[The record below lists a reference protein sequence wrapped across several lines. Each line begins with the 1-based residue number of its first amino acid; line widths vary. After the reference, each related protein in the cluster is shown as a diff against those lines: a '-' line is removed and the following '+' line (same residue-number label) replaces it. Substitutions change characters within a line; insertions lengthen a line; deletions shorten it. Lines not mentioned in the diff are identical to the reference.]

1 MAADAGRLLMVGFRG
16 TSVAGAGPLADQI
29 RHGQVGGVVL
39 FDRDRSVPEQ
49 STGHRNVVSASQ
61 VQALVAGLKD
71 LAAGDPL
78 LVAVDQEGGN
88 VARFSER
95 HGFPPTPSARELG
108 RAGDLARTRAEAGS
122 IAQTL
127 AGLGVDL
134 NLAPVVDLELNPEG
148 PAIGAAGRSF
158 SADPAVV
165 VAHARAFVEAHRR
178 EGVLTT
184 LKHFPGH
191 GSAAADSH
199 RSLPDVTGTWSA
211 GELVPYRTLISEG
224 FADAIMTAHVRH
236 RGLDPGWPATLSP
249 AIVGGILRG
258 ELGFGGVVITDD
270 LQMRAIA
277 AEHSLQT
284 AIRQALRAGADV
296 LLFANNS
303 PGAYDDQIAPR
314 AVETILHLVERGEV
328 PAEAIAASATR
339 VRRLAAGGRGR
350 PMPTPRYPS
359 TDTSD
364 I

>member
-1 MAADAGRLLMVGFRG
+1 PGYSAGH
-16 TSVAGAGPLADQI
+16 P
-29 RHGQVGGVVL
+29 
-39 FDRDRSVPEQ
+39 
-49 STGHRNVVSASQ
+49 RNVVSASQ
-61 VQALVAGLKD
+61 VRQLVAGLKD
-71 LAAGDPL
+71 VAGDEPL
-78 LVAVDQEGGN
+78 LVAADQEGGR

-95 HGFPPTPSARELG
+95 YGFPPTSSAKELG
-108 RAGDLARTRAEAGS
+108 RADDLTRTRAEAGL

-165 VAHARAFVEAHRR
+165 VRHARAFVEAHRR
-178 EGVLTT
+178 RGVLTT

-199 RSLPDVTGTWSA
+199 RSLADVTGTWSA
-211 GELVPYRTLISEG
+211 GELVPYRTLIAEG
-224 FADAIMTAHVRH
+224 LADAVMTAHVLH
-236 RGLDPGWPATLSP
+236 RGFDPHWPATLSP
-249 AIVGGILRG
+249 AIVSGILRS
-258 ELGFGGVVITDD
+258 ELGFGGVVLTDD
-270 LQMRAIA
+270 LQMGAIA
-277 AEHSLQT
+277 GEHGLQT

-303 PGAYDDQIAPR
+303 PGTYDDEIAPR

-328 PAEAIAASATR
+328 PAEAIATSAAR
-339 VRRLAAGGRGR
+339 LRRFATGGPGR
-350 PMPTPRYPS
+350 PMPAPPYPS
-359 TDTSD
+359 TGTSD